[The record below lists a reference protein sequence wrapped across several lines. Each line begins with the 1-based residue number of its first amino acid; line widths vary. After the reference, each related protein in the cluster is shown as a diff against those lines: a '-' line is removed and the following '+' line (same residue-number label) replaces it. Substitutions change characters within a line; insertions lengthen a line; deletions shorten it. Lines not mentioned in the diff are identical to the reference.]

1 MARDKRKRNMDKPT
15 GSALDGLA
23 AALAGAGIALAPSR
37 QPGEFTAEEAAPL
50 FGKSPC
56 TTRRRLSELVKEGK
70 ATRRPV
76 TLNGVA
82 GFFYRL
88 L

>member
-1 MARDKRKRNMDKPT
+1 MKKPT
-15 GSALDGLA
+15 KMTLA
-23 AALAGAGIALAPSR
+23 EALAGVGIAAATPK
-37 QPGEFTAEEAAPL
+37 QPDEFTAEEAAKSI
-50 FGKSPC
+50 GKSPC

>member
-1 MARDKRKRNMDKPT
+1 MKKPT
-15 GSALDGLA
+15 KMTLA
-23 AALAGAGIALAPSR
+23 ESLAGVGFGAATLK
-37 QPGEFTAEEAAPL
+37 QPDEFTAEEAAKVI
-50 FGKSPC
+50 GKSPC
-56 TTRRRLSELVKEGK
+56 VARRRLRCLVDSGK